1 MEVLVEFSFS
11 KDLAFDECGSSGKY
25 VQTRGCQLKLLTEA
39 DLEDLAILKELK
51 ITVMDDS
58 DNDNITAK
66 VEMKVIQDPEAINA
80 FKLLSRFTCFQSE
93 DIYEQLKSEIAE
105 AIELRDLEKIVTFEE
120 TSLEKRQLEP
130 IKPSPIQVPTEL
142 IKNLV
147 LDEEPPETIDRMSK
161 TWRKNV
167 GLIHAVLNPYFKG
180 LEKVEF
186 RSMIDN
192 SSGFVWTRKL
202 NKQKIQAHFTLVTEA
217 DWDPEEYAIEYLALV
232 QMTFSRKQKELAIY
246 NIYLSDLAFFLRRYN
261 EIKDFEKLDF
271 IIQLVAYSRK

>member
-25 VQTRGCQLKLLTEA
+25 VQARGCQLKLLNEA

-66 VEMKVIQDPEAINA
+66 VEIKVIQDPEAINA
-80 FKLLSRFTCFQSE
+80 FKLLSRFTDLKSE

-130 IKPSPIQVPTEL
+130 IKPSRIQVPAEL
-142 IKNLV
+142 IKGFL
-147 LDEEPPETIDRMSK
+147 LDEESPEKIDRMSK
-161 TWRKNV
+161 TWRRNV
-167 GLIHAVLNPYFKG
+167 GLIHAVLNPYFKDY
-180 LEKVEF
+180 EKVEF

-192 SSGFVWTRKL
+192 SSGFEWTRKL
-202 NKQKIQAHFTLVTEA
+202 NKQKIQAHFTLVAEGEWGA
-217 DWDPEEYAIEYLALV
+217 EEYELEYLALV
-232 QMTFSRKQKELAIY
+232 RMTFLRKQKELAIY
-246 NIYLSDLAFFLRRYN
+246 TIYLSDLAFFLRRYN

-271 IIQLVAYSRK
+271 IIHLVAYSKK